1 MITSTLMVR
10 RSRSS
15 LTLCTRIEMRKMSQR
30 SVKTMTVLRAV
41 PSVSVFIKMRHY
53 FGFIFNQPL
62 SSNFEFLILVVIDS
76 DKRDGEKQSKGK
88 DTAAGSKPGQE
99 EGKLAAPT
107 DKKDATALSMQSG
120 MSSSLVETSEDEEAK
135 RKEAEKAAKQS
146 KRGISAKE
154 LEADVDVVIEE
165 TETIFLL
172 HIPSQVVAAQTSG
185 DGDNEEVATVDAA
198 IKRYDAFLENKK
210 GSDNYTE
217 RGSQTLN
224 LTQKTREV
232 ANKGFT

>member
-1 MITSTLMVR
+1 
-10 RSRSS
+10 
-15 LTLCTRIEMRKMSQR
+15 
-30 SVKTMTVLRAV
+30 
-41 PSVSVFIKMRHY
+41 
-53 FGFIFNQPL
+53 
-62 SSNFEFLILVVIDS
+62 
-76 DKRDGEKQSKGK
+76 
-88 DTAAGSKPGQE
+88 
-99 EGKLAAPT
+99 
-107 DKKDATALSMQSG
+107 

-135 RKEAEKAAKQS
+135 RKEAEKAAKQA
-146 KRGISAKE
+146 KRGLGTKE
-154 LEADVDVVIEE
+154 LEADVDVEIEE

-185 DGDNEEVATVDAA
+185 DGDNQEVAQVDAA
-198 IKRYDAFLENKK
+198 IKRYEVFLENKK